1 MFFCELL
8 IGVAFVLPIKLGML
22 VLPSG
27 KLNNLKHCEARI
39 FYHPWATP
47 SPPHPRSFTQQT
59 IWG

>member
-39 FYHPWATP
+39 FYHP
-47 SPPHPRSFTQQT
+47 
-59 IWG
+59 